1 MAEQGR
7 RGPPLLVSDR
17 RGNDNASVDC
27 LSLCRESCVF
37 FLRNY
42 HSIRAQRVNG
52 EETSYRI
59 RNPIMPANDFFN
71 ELRGEQVRVEVLPW
85 DNGTNV
91 AFPPHASSVMPVTM
105 FPLMQGEQ
113 GIKLIF
119 WSYRANFRLPL
130 KSPAALLTGCLRP
143 AFAEKMYTTW

>member
-17 RGNDNASVDC
+17 RDNDNASVDC

-52 EETSYRI
+52 EETSYLI

-71 ELRGEQVRVEVLPW
+71 ELRGEQVRVEVLP
-85 DNGTNV
+85 
-91 AFPPHASSVMPVTM
+91 
-105 FPLMQGEQ
+105 
-113 GIKLIF
+113 
-119 WSYRANFRLPL
+119 
-130 KSPAALLTGCLRP
+130 
-143 AFAEKMYTTW
+143 